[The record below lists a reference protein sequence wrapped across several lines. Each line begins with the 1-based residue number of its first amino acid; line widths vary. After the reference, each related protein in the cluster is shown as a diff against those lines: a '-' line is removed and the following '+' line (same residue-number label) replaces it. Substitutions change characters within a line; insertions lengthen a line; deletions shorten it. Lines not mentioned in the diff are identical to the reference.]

1 MPSQKLRPVQKSAP
15 GLILCV
21 MKISAI
27 IYFVLEEY
35 LLGIAYF
42 VCEENLCH
50 NIFCEVNLTIT
61 QLECEENQCFWCE
74 MGDISVFYF
83 HNIIFYFILH
93 KVFIGMFY

>member
-15 GLILCV
+15 GIILCV

-61 QLECEENQCFWCE
+61 QSVRRINVFGVKWEIYQYSTFITSFF
-74 MGDISVFYF
+74 ISS
-83 HNIIFYFILH
+83 FIKCL
-93 KVFIGMFY
+93 